1 MSASSVSLLQRVAK
15 RRLVRRKQERKWPT
29 EYVNSKTGETYK
41 PHNESEHQFVYSDT
55 PRYMLLRGG
64 EGAGKSVAGIIKDLE
79 RLRRG
84 MSGIM
89 VSPDLEHFKKSLWP
103 EFKRWIPWP
112 QVIDKQQ
119 YRQELGWEPTHSF
132 TLVFKN
138 GSILICGGAKEDQI
152 GGWEGP
158 NVNFVHCDEIRR
170 HKTAIALKTFDGR
183 IRIPGP
189 LGESPGMWFTTT
201 PRKHWLFEYFAGA
214 KGDEQ
219 SLDIVSAKIL
229 EQHTDFR
236 ANAFVATVLTKEN
249 EDAGNLEPGFT
260 KARAQT
266 LDQAEVSE
274 LLEAGWEDVSDTEK
288 FVNIIWW
295 DNCHEQL
302 TDDYSREPMV
312 IALDAAEG
320 SENPGYIADC
330 FAMIAVTRH
339 PVRPEDIAIRYQGI
353 WQPAKGQLLDYEPIE
368 TELRKLCEQFS
379 VIEIAYDPT
388 QLHYLCSQLAKKGI
402 GNFQR
407 FKQGEPRKVADKGL
421 QTLIASRKI
430 VHDGNP
436 LMRQHIDNSYVKKYI
451 DGSVRIVKRST
462 SMKIDAAVALSMAS
476 NRILYYNL

>member
-1 MSASSVSLLQRVAK
+1 M
-15 RRLVRRKQERKWPT
+15 KQTKWPDVYT
-29 EYVNSKTGETYK
+29 NSKTGKEYQS
-41 PHNESEHQFVYSDT
+41 HNEQERYFIESDT
-55 PRYMLLRGG
+55 PRYMLLKGG
-64 EGAGKSVAGIIKDLE
+64 EGGGKSVAGIVKVLE

-84 MSGIM
+84 MSGVM

-103 EFKRWIPWP
+103 EFKSWCPWL
-112 QVIDKQQ
+112 QVIDSQQ
-119 YRQELGWEPTHSF
+119 YRQNLGWQPSHTF

-138 GSILICGGAKEDQI
+138 GAELICGGAKEDLI
-152 GGWEGP
+152 GSWEGP
-158 NVNFVHCDEIRR
+158 NVSFIHFDEARR
-170 HKTAIALKTFDGR
+170 HKTSNALKVFDGR
-183 IRIPGP
+183 IRITGP
-189 LGESPGMWFTTT
+189 QNEPTQIWFTTT

-219 SLDIVSAKIL
+219 SLDLVPEKTQQAH
-229 EQHTDFR
+229 QDFR

-266 LDQAEVSE
+266 LDQAEINE
-274 LLEAGWEDVSDTEK
+274 LLEAGWEDTSDSEK

-295 DNCHEQL
+295 DNCKEQL
-302 TDDYSREPMV
+302 PEVGREPMV

-339 PVRPEDIAIRYQGI
+339 PDRREDIAIRYQGI
-353 WQPAKGQLLDYEPIE
+353 WQPGKGQLLDYEPIE
-368 TELRKLCEQFS
+368 NELRKLCEQFS

-388 QLHYLCSQLAKKGI
+388 QLHYLCTQLAKKGI

-407 FKQGEPRKVADKGL
+407 FSQAEPRKAADKGL
-421 QTLIASRKI
+421 QQLIASRKI
-430 VHDGNP
+430 AHDGNP
-436 LMRQHIDNSYVKKYI
+436 LMRQHIDNSFVKKYT
-451 DGSVRIVKRST
+451 DGSVRIVKRTS
-462 SMKIDAAVALSMAS
+462 SMKVDAAVALSMAA